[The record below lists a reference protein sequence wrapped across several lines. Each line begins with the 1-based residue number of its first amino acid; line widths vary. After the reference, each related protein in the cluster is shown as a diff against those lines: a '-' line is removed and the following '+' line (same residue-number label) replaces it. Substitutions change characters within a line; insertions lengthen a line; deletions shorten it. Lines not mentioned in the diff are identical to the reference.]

1 MILQDVNVDE
11 IVAQGA
17 AVFKNKGLDIK
28 PKEKLI

>member
-17 AVFKNKGLDIK
+17 AVYANKNIL
-28 PKEKLI
+28 KLMI